1 MNPTARPELSSEQR
15 HALAV
20 AIRDG
25 NGAMRV
31 RAEAVQRWYDGESQA
46 GVAARANVSPTTI
59 RRWISDFAE
68 THTVLAGQRRQA
80 DPATLHPPRGNAVAV
95 ATRQFQAT
103 LASALRAARE
113 TRGWSRAELIT
124 ASGVDYSTA
133 VLGHWERGSRAM
145 PVVAFAILF
154 RGLGT
159 DPGEVIRRCYDES
172 FAHVRGLPR

>member
-1 MNPTARPELSSEQR
+1 MNPTARPELSGKQR

-20 AIRDG
+20 AIRDADDG
-25 NGAMRV
+25 MRV

-59 RRWISDFAE
+59 RRWVSVFAE
-68 THTVLAGQRRQA
+68 TGTILAGQRSQA
-80 DPATLHPPRGNAVAV
+80 EPASLHSPRGTAA
-95 ATRQFQAT
+95 ALAAHQFQAT
-103 LASALRAARE
+103 LASALRTARE

-133 VLGHWERGSRAM
+133 AIGHWERGSRAM
-145 PVVAFAILF
+145 PIVAFAILF

-172 FAHVRGLPR
+172 FAHLHGLPR